1 MNTMIFARGRRL
13 FTTASLVTFL
23 FGVLHI
29 FGTSQPVPPPL
40 DQIADAMDNTI
51 IDMGFGM
58 SPSMWDMHQGITY
71 SMGIMALMM
80 GTLGLVFAATTEIP
94 AKVLTRTAAVYTAG
108 FLILAALYYVYR
120 LPAAL
125 IIVTIQALLWGIAQR
140 TTRLA

>member
-1 MNTMIFARGRRL
+1 MISSLFVRGRRL
-13 FTTASLVTFL
+13 FTTASLATLL

-29 FGTSQPVPPPL
+29 YGTGRPVPPPL
-40 DQIADAMDNTI
+40 DDVVEVMQNSAIE
-51 IDMGFGM
+51 MGFGM

-71 SMGIMALMM
+71 TMGIMALMM
-80 GTLGLVFAATTEIP
+80 GALGLVFAATTEIP

-108 FLILAALYYVYR
+108 FLVLAALYYVYR